1 MGQRVYTVTLYND
14 NILYYTFINKPFFK
28 IDSKNT
34 ILYTVCLET
43 ADINSTLNLS
53 QERRGDKQRTKYR
66 CKSDGFSNRT
76 GFFFFLLVYN
86 SYSLIFFVHFIH
98 VVEPKPNGL
107 FACRHGQW

>member
-66 CKSDGFSNRT
+66 CKSDGFSNRNR
-76 GFFFFLLVYN
+76 FFFF
-86 SYSLIFFVHFIH
+86 
-98 VVEPKPNGL
+98 
-107 FACRHGQW
+107 FAGI